1 MRPGGQSRLC
11 GPAGVLIAASCAV
24 LGCAKAAPIRLVEA
38 PAVAGP
44 EFDLRLP
51 LGFPAPLVPAD
62 NPLSA
67 AKVRLGRRLFYDRAL
82 SGNGTFSCASCH
94 RQELAFTDGRAQA
107 VGSTGEL
114 HPRSA
119 MSLANAAYDA
129 TLTWANPELRTLEDQ
144 ARVPMFNRHPVELG
158 LADREEQV
166 LERFRSDPDYVRMF
180 RAAFDAE
187 PVLVTMDSVVRALAS
202 FVRTLIS
209 GDSPYHRLVYRGEMD
224 ALSESARRGMR
235 LFFSE
240 RLGCAN
246 CHAGFMLSGPVV
258 FEGAA
263 EIEPTFHNTG
273 LYDIDGKGAYPPGNR
288 GLYERT
294 GRPEDMGRFRAPT
307 LSNVAITAPY
317 MHDGSIESLEELVD
331 FYAAG
336 GAAGGNRTLDRR
348 RPPQPQQERSDPG
361 LRDHRRRRGGPD
373 PFPGKPDRPR
383 LPDQPV
389 VLSTLGLGAR
399 SSVRPARQF
408 AEQGA

>member
-11 GPAGVLIAASCAV
+11 GLAGVLIAASCTV
-24 LGCAKAAPIRLVEA
+24 LGCAKAAPIRLVEKQ
-38 PAVAGP
+38 AVAGP
-44 EFDLRLP
+44 VFDFRLP
-51 LGFPAPLVPAD
+51 PGFPEPLVPAD

-67 AKVRLGRRLFYDRAL
+67 VKVRLGRRLFYDRAL

-114 HPRSA
+114 HPRST

-129 TLTWANPELRTLEDQ
+129 TLTWADPELRTLEDQ

-166 LERFRSDPDYVRMF
+166 LERFRSDLDYVRMF

-187 PVLVTMDSVVRALAS
+187 PVPVTMDSIVGALAS

-317 MHDGSIESLEELVD
+317 MHDGSIESLKELVD

-336 GAAGGNRTLDRR
+336 GRLVESGPWAGDGRR
-348 RPPQPQQERSDPG
+348 NPYKSDLIRGFEIADGEEADLIHFLESLTDPG
-361 LRDHRRRRGGPD
+361 FLTNPSFSA
-373 PFPGKPDRPR
+373 P
-383 LPDQPV
+383 
-389 VLSTLGLGAR
+389 
-399 SSVRPARQF
+399 
-408 AEQGA
+408 

>member
-11 GPAGVLIAASCAV
+11 GLAGVLIAASCTV
-24 LGCAKAAPIRLVEA
+24 LGCAKAAPIRLVEKQ
-38 PAVAGP
+38 AVAGP
-44 EFDLRLP
+44 VFDLRLP
-51 LGFPAPLVPAD
+51 PGFPAPLVPAD

-114 HPRSA
+114 HPRST

-129 TLTWANPELRTLEDQ
+129 TLTWADPELRTLEDQ

-187 PVLVTMDSVVRALAS
+187 PVPVTMDSVVGALAS

-336 GAAGGNRTLDRR
+336 GRLVETGPWAGDGRR
-348 RPPQPQQERSDPG
+348 NPYKSDLIRGFEIADGEEADLIRFLESLTDPG
-361 LRDHRRRRGGPD
+361 FLTNPSFSA
-373 PFPGKPDRPR
+373 P
-383 LPDQPV
+383 
-389 VLSTLGLGAR
+389 
-399 SSVRPARQF
+399 
-408 AEQGA
+408 

>member
-11 GPAGVLIAASCAV
+11 GLAGVLIAASCTV
-24 LGCAKAAPIRLVEA
+24 LGCAKAAPIRLVEKQ
-38 PAVAGP
+38 AVAEP
-44 EFDLRLP
+44 VFDLHLP
-51 LGFPAPLVPAD
+51 PGFPEPLVPAD

-114 HPRSA
+114 HPRST

-129 TLTWANPELRTLEDQ
+129 TLTWAAPELRTLEDQ

-158 LADREEQV
+158 LADREAQV

-187 PVLVTMDSVVRALAS
+187 PVPVTMDSVVGALAS

-317 MHDGSIESLEELVD
+317 MHDGSIESLKELVD

-336 GAAGGNRTLDRR
+336 GRLVETGPWAGDGRR
-348 RPPQPQQERSDPG
+348 NPYKSDLIRGFEIADGEEADLIHFLESLTDPG
-361 LRDHRRRRGGPD
+361 FLTNPSFSA
-373 PFPGKPDRPR
+373 P
-383 LPDQPV
+383 
-389 VLSTLGLGAR
+389 
-399 SSVRPARQF
+399 
-408 AEQGA
+408 